1 MTAVHESAEMVR
13 LFRTYTNPGAPER
26 DSTGDHLSRASYED
40 NYGHPLLAVTN
51 RHVGLFPGNDAP
63 PITKGFRHTTLGFKE
78 LAGVSHL
85 APAIASL
92 IRLKELGRQEV
103 ALRDA
108 ARLLSDIDAVRA
120 ANTVDLWREDIHA
133 EAFGGREESIFRMVD
148 YGCAVTA
155 RYLRRGLADPEC
167 FSAETLRD
175 DLMTGSGADE
185 LPIGFG
191 RVVIGTF
198 ALVGANNSARMIRWF
213 DSVGLDWEHVIL
225 MLVGRQGRPT
235 SGVTLGSN
243 SLGRILRIASRGRLA
258 DERIFIAPHAPAFPD
273 PNGAN
278 NHEIAAVEQPLRWTI
293 ARVMAAV
300 ELAPVLFPDSP
311 RFVPPPVYGPDLT
324 KDTTQI
330 TEMPRIT
337 GPHDWTV
344 MIARQRLALEDPRQL
359 LASGVTDYMAD
370 QLVRHGNDPTAIVV
384 PGVDGITYPEL
395 P

>member
-1 MTAVHESAEMVR
+1 MTESAQMVR

-51 RHVGLFPGNDAP
+51 SHVGLFPGDGAP
-63 PITKGFRHTTLGFKE
+63 PITEGFRHTTAGFKE

-85 APAIASL
+85 GPAIASL
-92 IRLKELGRQEV
+92 IRLKQLGRNAVWRQ
-103 ALRDA
+103 DA
-108 ARLLSDIDAVRA
+108 TRLLSDIEAVRA
-120 ANTVDLWREDIHA
+120 ANRLELWRDDIQA
-133 EAFGGREESIFRMVD
+133 EAFAGREEAIFRMMD

-155 RYLRRGLADPEC
+155 RYLRRALADPDYLC
-167 FSAETLRD
+167 TRTLQD
-175 DLMTGSGADE
+175 DLIAGSGADE
-185 LPIGFG
+185 LPIGFD
-191 RVVIGTF
+191 RVIIGTF
-198 ALVGANNSARMIRWF
+198 ALVGANTSARMIRWF

-225 MLVGRQGRPT
+225 MLIGRQGRPT

-258 DERIFIAPHAPAFPD
+258 DERIFIAPHAPTFPD
-273 PNGAN
+273 PDGAN
-278 NHEIAAVEQPLRWTI
+278 DHEIAAVEQPLRWTI

-370 QLVRHGNDPTAIVV
+370 QLVRHGNDPTAIIV
-384 PGVDGITYPEL
+384 PGVDGITYPVM